1 MLLPIFHQCSVI
13 LSHAAAVQTRRL
25 VWRWVCRLQ
34 VLVSCS
40 SVGNL
45 TLTQRLK
52 SQSIDLGTRQF
63 YLGKQSFDMG
73 KQPFDLQISY
83 WSWGNS
89 PLIQINSPLVQR
101 NSSWIWTQNSFDVE
115 KKYSSSMQR
124 VVILVTTVLSRQKK
138 NGLLLSAVLFLP
150 HAGVL
155 PEASREGYR
164 PLQGRCDMTL
174 NFMLHTYNIKQY

>member
-52 SQSIDLGTRQF
+52 SQS
-63 YLGKQSFDMG
+63 
-73 KQPFDLQISY
+73 FDLEIS
-83 WSWGNS
+83 SLIWGH
-89 PLIQINSPLVQR
+89 
-101 NSSWIWTQNSFDVE
+101 
-115 KKYSSSMQR
+115 
-124 VVILVTTVLSRQKK
+124 
-138 NGLLLSAVLFLP
+138 G
-150 HAGVL
+150 
-155 PEASREGYR
+155 
-164 PLQGRCDMTL
+164 
-174 NFMLHTYNIKQY
+174 NFI